1 MILRKWTGTIRARD
15 KAAYLA
21 YIRRTGMREYRA
33 TPGNRGAQM
42 VTRDLPRSRV
52 EVTTLSWWDDLE
64 SIRGFAGADIERA
77 HYYPMDRKYL
87 LTRPAKV
94 QHFEVDD
101 GASAPAVPER
111 ERDRSRPRLHSI
123 VIDSLP
129 SDFESTIAFWSKLLG
144 TEVAA
149 RRRGDRY
156 AKLRGTHGAVNLL
169 FQRVDQEPGIHLDLA
184 THAPARDVERAR
196 ALLAGKPRKVKRWW
210 IVRDPT
216 GNAVCLAPPRP

>member
-42 VTRDLPRSRV
+42 VTRDLPRGRV
-52 EVTTLSWWDDLE
+52 EVTTLSWWDDFE
-64 SIRGFAGADIERA
+64 SIRGFAGADVERA

-94 QHFEVDD
+94 LHFDVDD
-101 GASAPAVPER
+101 STSPAAMR
-111 ERDRSRPRLHSI
+111 ERTPSGASRPRMRAI

-129 SDFESTIAFWSKLLG
+129 VHFEQTIAFWSKLLG
-144 TEVAA
+144 AEVGA

-156 AKLRGTHGAVNLL
+156 ARLKGTIGPVNLL
-169 FQRVDQEPGIHLDLA
+169 FQRVEQEPGIHLDLT
-184 THAPARDVERAR
+184 THAPTRDVKRAR
-196 ALLAGKPRKVKRWW
+196 ALRASAPRKVKRWW
-210 IVRDPT
+210 VVRDPS
-216 GNAVCLAPPRP
+216 GNAVCLVPPS